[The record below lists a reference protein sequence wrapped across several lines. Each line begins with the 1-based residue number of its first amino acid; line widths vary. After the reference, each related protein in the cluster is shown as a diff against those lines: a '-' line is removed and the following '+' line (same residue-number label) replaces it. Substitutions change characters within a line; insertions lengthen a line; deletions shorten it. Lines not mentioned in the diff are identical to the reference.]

1 MMQDLV
7 GTTLKKQYVLRELV
21 GRGGMAEVYL
31 AWDNLRATK
40 MAVKILRRDLA
51 SNRQFKEA
59 LEKEFGLLRKLEHP
73 NIVRVFDFES
83 KADHVF
89 IVMAWV
95 DGGNLRQRIDALGRP
110 FSPAE
115 VCSILQPI
123 CSALNFA
130 HNMQAFHCDIKP
142 SNIMLHENGRDVF
155 LADFGVARLASEKG
169 GGGTPPY
176 MAPEQFSRNV
186 SAQTDIYALGVT
198 VYEMLSG
205 GKLPYHGDLRSPG
218 NTTRDRFAWEHNHLP
233 LPPLRDFNHSLSQE
247 ILDTVDK
254 ALQKEPDRR
263 FDSALSFWKDF
274 EQAAGTSLLV
284 SQPVTHVDDATIF
297 EQRPNMVKT

>member
-1 MMQDLV
+1 
-7 GTTLKKQYVLRELV
+7 
-21 GRGGMAEVYL
+21 
-31 AWDNLRATK
+31 
-40 MAVKILRRDLA
+40 
-51 SNRQFKEA
+51 
-59 LEKEFGLLRKLEHP
+59 
-73 NIVRVFDFES
+73 
-83 KADHVF
+83 
-89 IVMAWV
+89 
-95 DGGNLRQRIDALGRP
+95 
-110 FSPAE
+110 
-115 VCSILQPI
+115 
-123 CSALNFA
+123 
-130 HNMQAFHCDIKP
+130 
-142 SNIMLHENGRDVF
+142 
-155 LADFGVARLASEKG
+155 
-169 GGGTPPY
+169 